1 VDRSFLAEET
11 PDIMPGNLVEM
22 QVLLRN
28 VMTAPVPPPPE
39 KGEELMTHH

>member
-1 VDRSFLAEET
+1 VDRSSQAEET

-28 VMTAPVPPPPE
+28 VMTAPVPPPE
-39 KGEELMTHH
+39 EGEELMTHH